1 MWAQASA
8 LESMSLA
15 TVSAAIKPS
24 IQVIFWNL
32 NSHVPWLVSLSL
44 SWRML
49 SILMVQHPP
58 KKPHTF
64 TSHHHLPFLQSR
76 HSGCLDE
83 ISQTLVPLYFSSLHS
98 YGRSFPFLFVG
109 YSLSDF
115 SRYSS
120 FDYCLLLADWS
131 TCLVHTTPAL
141 PVWSWPSYVSFR
153 PDLSPFG
160 LHLGLGAWL
169 NRPWS
174 LIILGGECGAKVP
187 PPSLMKPYRIFKSWP
202 PFEKCLL
209 SLYAWH
215 APS

>member
-1 MWAQASA
+1 
-8 LESMSLA
+8 
-15 TVSAAIKPS
+15 
-24 IQVIFWNL
+24 
-32 NSHVPWLVSLSL
+32 
-44 SWRML
+44 
-49 SILMVQHPP
+49 MVQHPP

-98 YGRSFPFLFVG
+98 YGKSFPFLFIG

-141 PVWSWPSYVSFR
+141 PVWSWPSYVSFQ
-153 PDLSPFG
+153 PHLSPFG
-160 LHLGLGAWL
+160 LHLGLEAWF
-169 NRPWS
+169 NRPRS

-187 PPSLMKPYRIFKSWP
+187 PPSLRNPVEFLRADYLLRNAYYHYMLDMLLLNWISQSV
-202 PFEKCLL
+202 EIALITIINCLEL
-209 SLYAWH
+209 ELQNTDISLERSNWV
-215 APS
+215 